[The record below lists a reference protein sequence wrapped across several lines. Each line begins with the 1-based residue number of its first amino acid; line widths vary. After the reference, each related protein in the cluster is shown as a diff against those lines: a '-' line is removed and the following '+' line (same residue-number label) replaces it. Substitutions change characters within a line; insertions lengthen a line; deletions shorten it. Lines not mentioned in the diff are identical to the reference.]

1 MAQTENVAV
10 DVLLEPPA
18 SVSIYLHALV
28 AAGRRHEVDVL
39 EQSHR
44 RAAEAARGALEH
56 AGVWSLATQIGGLA
70 PYRYDDQP
78 AEIDVV
84 EHGPGEAEREPRLH
98 AHLVVRLPHGTAL
111 DRPALDRAL
120 PFVRGRYK
128 RSLTDGLASELG
140 LAVREMDGTLQLA
153 GVPDDLLAS
162 FIPAACRVEVG
173 VRQVR

>member
-1 MAQTENVAV
+1 MTQIGAGAV

-18 SVSIYLHALV
+18 SVSIYLKALL

-39 EQSHR
+39 QQSHH
-44 RAAEAARGALEH
+44 RAAEEARSALEH
-56 AGVWSLATQIGGLA
+56 AGVWSSATQVGASA

-98 AHLVVRLPHGTAL
+98 AHLVVRLPHGTHL
-111 DRPALDRAL
+111 DRLALDRAL
-120 PFVRGRYK
+120 PFVRGRYE

-140 LAVREMDGTLQLA
+140 LAVREMDGTPQLK

-162 FIPAACRVEVG
+162 FAPAACRLQTG